1 VFRAVYGRFT
11 HISTAFRSISLSNPA
26 GSAFDVRDLMITL
39 GVDPGTALLGYG
51 LVTGD
56 DDPELMVYGVVETS
70 KVESMPERLKRL
82 YDSVWELIREH
93 EPDVLAIEQLFFS
106 RNVTTALAVG
116 QARGAVLLAAAQHG
130 MDVFEYK
137 PSEVKQTIAGHGN
150 ADKIQMQE
158 MVRMLL
164 GLREVPTPDDA
175 ADALA
180 VALCHVQMSR
190 LSRRFGIPGRNQ

>member
-1 VFRAVYGRFT
+1 VFGAVYGRFT
-11 HISTAFRSISLSNPA
+11 HISTAFRSIPPPIHA
-26 GSAFDVRDLMITL
+26 GSARNRPTNMITL

-51 LVTGD
+51 LVQGD
-56 DDPELMVYGVVETS
+56 DDPELLVYGVVETT
-70 KVESMPERLKRL
+70 KTESMPERLKRL

-116 QARGAVLLAAAQHG
+116 QARGVVLLAAAQHG
-130 MDVFEYK
+130 MEVFEYK

-150 ADKIQMQE
+150 ADKLQMQE

-164 GLREVPTPDDA
+164 GLREVPKPDDA

-190 LSRRFGIPGRNQ
+190 LSRRFGIPGR

>member
-1 VFRAVYGRFT
+1 VFGAVYGRFT
-11 HISTAFRSISLSNPA
+11 HISTAFRAIYRNTPA
-26 GSAFDVRDLMITL
+26 GSAECDGFGMITL

-51 LVTGD
+51 LVRGD
-56 DDPELMVYGVVETS
+56 DDAELLTYGVVETS
-70 KVESMPERLKRL
+70 KAESMPERLKRL
-82 YDSVWELIREH
+82 YDAVWELIREH

-116 QARGAVLLAAAQHG
+116 QARGVVLLAAAQHG
-130 MDVFEYK
+130 MEVFEYK
-137 PSEVKQTIAGHGN
+137 PSEVKQTIAGYGN
-150 ADKIQMQE
+150 ADKPQMQE

-164 GLREVPTPDDA
+164 GLSEIPRPDDA

-190 LSRRFGIPGRNQ
+190 LSRRFGIAGR